1 MCSINILNAKLR
13 TNYDKMKLVILL
25 YNSVSLDRAMFLSE
39 KKADI
44 KENSIDGQL
53 LNSCHLLTQEKQKR
67 FFPLSEPVIAW

>member
-39 KKADI
+39 KRLISKKI
-44 KENSIDGQL
+44 L
-53 LNSCHLLTQEKQKR
+53 LMASY
-67 FFPLSEPVIAW
+67 